1 MAEVSKTNPTVMT
14 STPPVARA
22 SPSDNWSDRL
32 SYCWYEAGFW
42 LSFTGMTLAF
52 SLRTEGYRNVPPA
65 GPALLI
71 ANHQSF
77 LDPVLVGLAAR
88 RHLHYLARRTLFDV
102 PVFAWLIRHLGAVPI
117 DQEGVGKEGI
127 RIILQQHR
135 AGHAVV
141 VFPEGTRS
149 P

>member
-1 MAEVSKTNPTVMT
+1 MEEVSKTNPTVMT

-22 SPSDNWSDRL
+22 SPSYYWRDRL

-52 SLRTEGYRNVPPA
+52 SLRTEGYRSVPPA

-88 RHLHYLARRTLFDV
+88 RHLHYLARRTLFRN
-102 PVFAWLIRHLGAVPI
+102 PAFAVLIRSLNAVPI
-117 DQEGVGKEGI
+117 DQAGFAREGLRV
-127 RIILQQHR
+127 ILEQLH
-135 AGHAVV
+135 AGNAVL
-141 VFPEGTRS
+141 VFP
-149 P
+149 

>member
-22 SPSDNWSDRL
+22 SASYDWSDRL

-52 SLRTEGYRNVPPA
+52 SLRTQGYRNVPPA

-77 LDPVLVGLAAR
+77 VDPWIVGLAVK
-88 RHLHYLARRTLFDV
+88 RHLTYLARKTLFKN
-102 PVFAWLIRHLGAVPI
+102 PLFAGLIS
-117 DQEGVGKEGI
+117 
-127 RIILQQHR
+127 
-135 AGHAVV
+135 AGP
-141 VFPEGTRS
+141 FPRTS
-149 P
+149 PAPAGGSPAALPRRPARPPPSVA